1 MASFEVREVFRLP
14 SRNEFVIAGT
24 ITEGKLIPG
33 MVVSVWIDSK
43 LYWHIPVK
51 SIEYIDRV
59 ALNESLVGLVCAE
72 TNQIEALLCSD
83 LCPPGTVVE
92 VKEHENVA

>member
-1 MASFEVREVFRLP
+1 MASFEVREIFRLP
-14 SRNEFVIAGT
+14 NRNEFVIAGT
-24 ITEGKLIPG
+24 IAEGKIIPG

-51 SIEYIDRV
+51 NIEYIDRV

-72 TNQIEALLCSD
+72 ANPNEAMLCSD
-83 LCPPGTVVE
+83 LCPLGTIVE
-92 VKEHENVA
+92 VKEHEIAT

>member
-24 ITEGKLIPG
+24 IIEGTIIPS
-33 MVVSVWIDSK
+33 MVVSVWMDSK

-51 SIEYIDRV
+51 SIEYIDRI
-59 ALNESLVGLVCAE
+59 ALNESLVGLVCTE
-72 TNQIEALLCSD
+72 TNPNEALLCSD
-83 LCPPGTVVE
+83 LCPLGAVVE
-92 VKEHENVA
+92 VKERENVA